1 MPKGHH
7 NTARGP
13 KATHTLNGVNMS
25 KLKFDRIL
33 AFRAQLPQLDEK
45 ERLGADDIAARL
57 GLTGSCIREWLRILG
72 HKLHRHNG
80 RTVFKH
86 DTTDWPAK
94 ILPIY
99 KATGYN
105 CKKTAETLGMT
116 ACVVYRW
123 LANTGHLKPK
133 YAPRDISTYKFQNF
147 R

>member
-7 NTARGP
+7 NAPRGL
-13 KATHTLNGVNMS
+13 KANHTLNGVAMS

-45 ERLGADDIAARL
+45 ERLGAEDMAARL
-57 GLTGSCIREWLRILG
+57 GVTVSCIRQWLKILG
-72 HKLHRHNG
+72 HRVHNHNG

-94 ILPIY
+94 ILPVY

-105 CKKTAETLGMT
+105 CKKTSETLGMV

-123 LANTGHLKPK
+123 LANNGHLKRK
-133 YAPRDISTYKFQNF
+133 YADRDISTLKFQSY

>member
-7 NTARGP
+7 NRPRGP

-57 GLTGSCIREWLRILG
+57 GITGSCIRQWLRILG
-72 HKLHRHNG
+72 HRLHHHNG
-80 RTVFKH
+80 RTVYKH
-86 DTTDWPAK
+86 DHTGWEEK
-94 ILPIY
+94 ILPVY
-99 KATGYN
+99 AASGYN
-105 CKKTAETLGMT
+105 AGKTAVTLGMDKS
-116 ACVVYRW
+116 VVYRW
-123 LANTGHLKPK
+123 LANEGHLKKK
-133 YAPRDISTYKFQNF
+133 YAPRDISTYKFQNY

>member
-33 AFRAQLPQLDEK
+33 AFRAQLPEYDAK
-45 ERLGADDIAARL
+45 ERLGAADIAARL
-57 GLTGSCIREWLRILG
+57 GITDSCVREWLRILG

-80 RTVFKH
+80 RTVYKH

-94 ILPIY
+94 ILPVY